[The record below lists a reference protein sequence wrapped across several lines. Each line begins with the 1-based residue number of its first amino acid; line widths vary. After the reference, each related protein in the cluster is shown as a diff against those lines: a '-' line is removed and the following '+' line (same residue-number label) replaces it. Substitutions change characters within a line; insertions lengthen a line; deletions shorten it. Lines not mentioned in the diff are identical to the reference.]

1 MQTGVGQS
9 GMDPV
14 FKRLKNIVSTFNR
27 SPKAWACLQ
36 RKEREAGM
44 ERTKKLKQCI
54 ENRWGSEF
62 DMVERFLEIQSHVNA
77 ALVEEGRASKA
88 LCADESKQLMI
99 FKEETQVI
107 RQLIS
112 SLQSQSEPLF
122 PWAVCALNAVRK
134 TMSEK
139 IESGGDHE
147 RDFKGKE
154 ISKNFLRHLLLAM
167 DSADHI
173 RDVLRD
179 PAPLTLA
186 IAFMDPRYK
195 SVIPSYYGVDSL
207 MQIKETTESCVERFH
222 LDCVGRDEDDLM
234 CVEEPSIHPDVDKKK
249 MMTDLANRMF
259 ADALVPPS
267 TGEWERY
274 LQQPLCD
281 RTKENSLQWWKKKE
295 SEFPRLSKV
304 ARVLLSMSSSAVDWR
319 RGTGDGGHHST
330 AEDDIDLRRTKGVR
344 KR

>member
-1 MQTGVGQS
+1 M
-9 GMDPV
+9 
-14 FKRLKNIVSTFNR
+14 STFNR

-77 ALVEEGRASKA
+77 ALVEEGHAIKA

-122 PWAVCALNAVRK
+122 PWAVCALNTVRK

-154 ISKNFLRHLLLAM
+154 ISRRIFFDTCFLQWTLLTIFGTLYEIQHLLL
-167 DSADHI
+167 SQ
-173 RDVLRD
+173 LR
-179 PAPLTLA
+179 LW
-186 IAFMDPRYK
+186 I
-195 SVIPSYYGVDSL
+195 
-207 MQIKETTESCVERFH
+207 
-222 LDCVGRDEDDLM
+222 LD
-234 CVEEPSIHPDVDKKK
+234 
-249 MMTDLANRMF
+249 
-259 ADALVPPS
+259 
-267 TGEWERY
+267 
-274 LQQPLCD
+274 
-281 RTKENSLQWWKKKE
+281 TKQ
-295 SEFPRLSKV
+295 
-304 ARVLLSMSSSAVDWR
+304 
-319 RGTGDGGHHST
+319 
-330 AEDDIDLRRTKGVR
+330 
-344 KR
+344 